1 VAVKQLD
8 SFGSFERKSCLWSF
22 FLCDPLSYDRFMFH
36 SIYVSLDFSLSL
48 LPLTVLNLTSFLH
61 TRDERDARNME

>member
-1 VAVKQLD
+1 MAALKA
-8 SFGSFERKSCLWSF
+8 SPAFGLSSYFYLTRFRKI
-22 FLCDPLSYDRFMFH
+22 MFH

-48 LPLTVLNLTSFLH
+48 LPLTVLNLTFLH